1 MSRPQRRGEDD
12 DAADDRRHP
21 APHQG
26 PGAPRRRRRAYR
38 SDPRQDASRLH
49 SGPTVRVRQAHR
61 GGVPALRGRA
71 VRSGRGRGRAARRR
85 AARRVRADQLEG
97 RAGGGLQSRHAP
109 EADHLERAHPP
120 AAVHRGGRA
129 DGGPRPQGG
138 AAAQGH
144 LPPVRGPGGHGADE
158 HPHAGGGGGDVRPRR
173 DPPARQDRG
182 GGNGGRPAPAVPRR
196 RRDPRGA
203 VLEAHRWGASPRLGR
218 SVGRWGQRGR
228 QGRVTQPSLWR
239 VLEPKWRTALQRIRE
254 ERSRGGSAKLFI
266 LTLVGLAFWVG
277 VYGLF
282 YKILGYLRGLE
293 DVGPLLAS
301 KLLGVALLSAIVILV
316 LSNVVTALSSFFLAK
331 DLDLLVSAPVDWLRV
346 YLAKLAETLMH
357 SSWMVALM
365 AVPIFAAYG
374 VIYRGGL
381 LFIPYAVLTVFPLL
395 MLPAVAGSALTL
407 ILVNIF
413 PARRTR
419 DLLSI
424 VALGA
429 AGGLILLFR
438 LIRPER
444 LASPEGFR
452 NLLDY
457 IAVLRTPTS
466 PFLPSEWVTQAIMS
480 FLRGQPD
487 LLPVALLW
495 TTAAAFVA
503 LGAMLHRNLFAPG
516 FTKAQEGAERFV
528 RGELW
533 RRTVGT
539 VLRFLPVAK
548 REFVIKDIKL
558 FFRDTTQW
566 SQLILLAVLV
576 LVYLFNIKTLPLHR
590 GEAVGFFYVTLVS
603 FLNLG
608 LAGFVLA
615 AIAARFIFPAVS
627 LEGRHMWLLRSSPLD
642 LRALLWSKYW
652 VGTIP
657 LLVLALALTGLTNVL
672 LQVRPFMMVMELVT
686 ICGLTFA
693 IAALALGFGALYPQ
707 FETEN
712 AAQIPTS
719 FGGLVFMMATIAL
732 LGAVIFVLWQ
742 AVYQYVRSVFLGQ
755 PVVVDAWMIGWFAV
769 AAALCAAATALPL
782 WIGLRRIE
790 RFEF

>member
-1 MSRPQRRGEDD
+1 M
-12 DAADDRRHP
+12 
-21 APHQG
+21 
-26 PGAPRRRRRAYR
+26 
-38 SDPRQDASRLH
+38 
-49 SGPTVRVRQAHR
+49 
-61 GGVPALRGRA
+61 
-71 VRSGRGRGRAARRR
+71 
-85 AARRVRADQLEG
+85 
-97 RAGGGLQSRHAP
+97 
-109 EADHLERAHPP
+109 
-120 AAVHRGGRA
+120 
-129 DGGPRPQGG
+129 
-138 AAAQGH
+138 
-144 LPPVRGPGGHGADE
+144 
-158 HPHAGGGGGDVRPRR
+158 
-173 DPPARQDRG
+173 
-182 GGNGGRPAPAVPRR
+182 
-196 RRDPRGA
+196 
-203 VLEAHRWGASPRLGR
+203 
-218 SVGRWGQRGR
+218 
-228 QGRVTQPSLWR
+228 TQPSLWR
-239 VLEPKWRTALQRIRE
+239 VLEPKWRTAWQRIRE
-254 ERSRGGSAKLFI
+254 ERSRGGSGKLLL
-266 LTLVGLAFWVG
+266 LTIVGLLFWLG
-277 VYGLF
+277 VYRLL
-282 YKILGYLRGLE
+282 YKILTYFRGVE
-293 DVGPLLAS
+293 DLGPLLAG
-301 KLLGVALLSAIVILV
+301 KLLGVALLSFITILV

-331 DLDLLVSAPVDWLRV
+331 DLDLLVSAPVDWLRI
-346 YLAKLAETLMH
+346 YLAKLGETLLH

-365 AVPIFAAYG
+365 AVPIFTAYG

-395 MLPAVAGSALTL
+395 VLPAVAGSALTL
-407 ILVNIF
+407 VLVNIF

-438 LIRPER
+438 VVRPER

-487 LLPVALLW
+487 LLPLALLW

-503 LGAMLHRNLFAPG
+503 LGAMLHRSLFAPG
-516 FTKAQEGAERFV
+516 FTKAQEAAERFV

-539 VLRFLPVAK
+539 LLRFLPVAK

-652 VGTIP
+652 VGTVP
-657 LLVLALALTGLTNVL
+657 LLVLALLLTGLTNVL
-672 LQVRPFMMVMELVT
+672 LQVRPFMMVMEVVT

-769 AAALCAAATALPL
+769 AAALCSAATALPL